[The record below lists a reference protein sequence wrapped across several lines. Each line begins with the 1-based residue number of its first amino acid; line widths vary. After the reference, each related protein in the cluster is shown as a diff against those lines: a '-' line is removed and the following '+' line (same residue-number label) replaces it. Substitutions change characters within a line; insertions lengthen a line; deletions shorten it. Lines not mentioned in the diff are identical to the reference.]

1 MGWSS
6 LGRGLLLILVPLALF
21 LVLAEFG
28 LRFYLDHRILYDVE
42 MARYA
47 QLLKV
52 SAENPRIGHVHRPNG
67 RARLMGVDVSINSR
81 GFRDDEP
88 RPPGEDLRRIVFL
101 GDSLTFGWGVEQDEI
116 FAALL
121 EDSLNAEQPTEVLNF
136 GTGNYNT
143 TQEVE
148 LFLERGLDPLPD
160 QVVVFYFI
168 NDAEPVPTRS
178 PFSFLANF
186 RIVTFYWS
194 RLGQLRTRWNPE
206 RTFQEYYAALYQ
218 EDQVGWRETRDAFA
232 RLARVCRQRGIDL
245 RVVLLPELHE
255 LADYPFASEHGQV
268 EVALKALGVPVLDLT
283 PVFADVIEP
292 RTLWVSL
299 DDAHPNA
306 AAHARIALASHAFI
320 DRGGA
325 GQ

>member
-6 LGRGLLLILVPLALF
+6 FGRGLLLILVPLVLF
-21 LVLAEFG
+21 LALAEVA

-52 SAENPRIGHVHRPNG
+52 EAENPRIGHVHRPNG
-67 RARLMGVDVSINSR
+67 KAKLMGVDVTINSL
-81 GFRDDEP
+81 GFRDEEP
-88 RPPGEDLRRIVFL
+88 RPGADDLRRIIFL

-121 EDSLNAEQPTEVLNF
+121 EESLDAEEPTEVLNF

-148 LFLERGLDPLPD
+148 LFLERGLDLHPD
-160 QVVVFYFI
+160 RVVVFYFI

-178 PFSFLANF
+178 PFSFFANL

-194 RLGQLRTRWNPE
+194 RLGQLRTRWNPA
-206 RTFQEYYAALYQ
+206 RTFREYYAALY
-218 EDQVGWRETRDAFA
+218 EDDQVGWRETRDAFA
-232 RLARVCRQRGIDL
+232 RLATVCRERGIDL

-255 LADYPFASEHGQV
+255 LANYPFAREYDRV
-268 EVALKALGVPVLDLT
+268 EASLKSLGVPVLDLT
-283 PVFADVIEP
+283 PAFADVIEP
-292 RTLWVSL
+292 ETLWVSL

-306 AAHARIALASHAFI
+306 AAHERIARASHAFI
-320 DRGGA
+320 SDRAA
-325 GQ
+325 GR